1 MGASG
6 RNEASCRVGALGDHV
21 VAKSASQIHQTEI
34 EKPPWPEDGLKGPLA
49 LDWTQTLD
57 FFTAPSFVCP
67 DSEERE
73 GEQGRQMNKCLL
85 PSSSHSPR
93 RSFPSTWLLSQI
105 WYHLLLW
112 LISGWERKLFWKFN
126 RNVSLHIY
134 ECFSPLP
141 CLWMTRVLLFLLTAC
156 WDRYFPFKQG
166 LLLAARDRGFKPGIL
181 F

>member
-21 VAKSASQIHQTEI
+21 VANSAPQIHQTETKNPTGLRMDL
-34 EKPPWPEDGLKGPLA
+34 KPPLA
-49 LDWTQTLD
+49 LGWTQTLD
-57 FFTAPSFVCP
+57 FSQLFDLYVQSQRKGKVSKAGREVNVCSLP
-67 DSEERE
+67 PL
-73 GEQGRQMNKCLL
+73 LL
-85 PSSSHSPR
+85 PKDHFHPPDFFPR
-93 RSFPSTWLLSQI
+93 YGIICFC
-105 WYHLLLW
+105 
-112 LISGWERKLFWKFN
+112 GWERQLFWKLQ
-126 RNVSLHIY
+126 RNISLHIY

-166 LLLAARDRGFKPGIL
+166 LLLAAGNRGSKPGIL